1 MNKPVVGFYSG
12 VRLDNKLIKSY
23 PFEIAYEIDSTLAR
37 LITLIRWNEITS
49 WPTFMRQSSFE
60 DVFGFAVNQLKI
72 FYSKFIFSN
81 IFSFIE
87 NIWKSHWR
95 DHQMINDGKIHLLYQ
110 IKAKIKE
117 EINLLM
123 PVLMLRFAGKDY
135 LRVLQSK
142 CKCV

>member
-1 MNKPVVGFYSG
+1 MNKPVVGFYSR

-23 PFEIAYEIDSTLAR
+23 PFEIAYEIDSILAK
-37 LITLIRWNEITS
+37 LIILIRWNEITS
-49 WPTFMRQSSFE
+49 WPTFMRQCSFE
-60 DVFGFAVNQLKI
+60 DIFGFAVNQLKI

-87 NIWKSHWR
+87 NIWKYHWR
-95 DHQMINDGKIHLLYQ
+95 DHQMINDGNIHLLYS
-110 IKAKIKE
+110 IKAKIEE

-123 PVLMLRFAGKDY
+123 PVLMLRFVEDDH

-142 CKCV
+142 CKCI